1 MRSSHL
7 FGLTLATSLIALGS
21 ALTVLPAASADPA
34 DPADVTQTDAP
45 APGPG
50 AGLATRSMPVADDAG
65 VPAQA
70 ACKQFGAAM
79 AYAATNYE
87 DFAYATAGNGSY
99 VNYGDP
105 SVTNTNTIGR
115 SALEKAAAVALS
127 ASATPGLQ
135 PELAGPM
142 QAYSMGVAKLAVIM
156 LAQGNG
162 DALNQAATE
171 VNQDAH
177 NAQMACAQAGTPA

>member
-7 FGLTLATSLIALGS
+7 CGLTLATSLIALGS
-21 ALTVLPAASADPA
+21 ALAVLPAASADPTDA
-34 DPADVTQTDAP
+34 SQTDAP

-50 AGLATRSMPVADDAG
+50 AGLATSSLPVADDAG
-65 VPAQA
+65 VPAA
-70 ACKQFGAAM
+70 TACKQFGSAM

-115 SALEKAAAVALS
+115 SALEKAAEVALS

-135 PELAGPM
+135 PELAGPI